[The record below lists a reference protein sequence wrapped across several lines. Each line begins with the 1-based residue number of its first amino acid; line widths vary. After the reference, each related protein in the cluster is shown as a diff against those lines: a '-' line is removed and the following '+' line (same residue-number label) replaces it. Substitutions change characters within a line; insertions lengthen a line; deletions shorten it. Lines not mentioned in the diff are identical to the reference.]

1 MYLWD
6 IFSHNNFFF
15 PFTFFKYHHQL
26 KDMTF
31 TIRLSFCYFLFVYF
45 ISPSWVVT
53 QLLFHRQS

>member
-31 TIRLSFCYFLFVYF
+31 TIRLSFVIFFLYTLSV
-45 ISPSWVVT
+45 P
-53 QLLFHRQS
+53 HG